1 MITRRATI
9 AFVLIFLLLP
19 FFQMAIPGQIRFDP
33 AISLL
38 IALIIYVD
46 TERLALPILPAF
58 VCALIGDLVHSQF
71 VGVTALSM
79 LLMCYFLFLIKD
91 LIDAEQPMVDALVV
105 ILSVL
110 IYHIFYWMV
119 YALLGSPYTFAFM
132 LRAELPAM
140 IVETALTFII
150 LFFMVRK
157 RIQKRRDDFFK

>member
-9 AFVLIFLLLP
+9 AFVLIFLLRP

-91 LIDAEQPMVDALVV
+91 LIDAEQPMVDALKALGVEAEYHYYGDKEH
-105 ILSVL
+105 VL
-110 IYHIFYWMV
+110 GHVFHCNMK
-119 YALLGSPYTFAFM
+119 
-132 LRAELPAM
+132 LPEAA
-140 IVETALTFII
+140 VCNKDEA
-150 LFFMVRK
+150 
-157 RIQKRRDDFFK
+157 DFFLRHVK